1 VRRLLLLVGA
11 VIFVDTMF
19 FAALTPLLPSYADDL
34 DLSKAGVGIL
44 AAAYPAGAFA
54 GGIPGGVAA
63 ARFGVK
69 PTVVTGLLLMV
80 ATTAAFGFAENIVV
94 LDLARFVQ
102 GFASA
107 LTWTAALAWL
117 VSRAPAERRG
127 LLIGTAM
134 SAAIVGALFGPV
146 LGGVAS
152 LIGVEVAFTSVA
164 AVGLGL
170 AVWALLMPAAKPDQ
184 QQPLSMLWGAVK
196 DPAVLGSVWFVALP
210 ALLFST
216 MGVLSSL
223 RLDDLGMSAVG
234 IGAVFLVS
242 AAIEAALNPLAGRL
256 SDVRGRMLP
265 IVGGL
270 LASAVTAALLPW
282 PDERLVL
289 AGLVILAGMAFG
301 VFWTPAMSHLT
312 DLAERRGLDYA
323 YGFALVNMAWAPG
336 QALGASGGGA
346 LARATSDTVPY
357 LILSGVCLLSL
368 ALLVLG
374 PARSTNV
381 IRPSRARP

>member
-19 FAALTPLLPSYADDL
+19 FAALTPLLPGYADDL

-170 AVWALLMPAAKPDQ
+170 AVWAVLMPAAKPEQ
-184 QQPLSMLWGAVK
+184 PQPLSMLCAAIK
-196 DPAVLGSVWFVALP
+196 DPAVLGSVWFVTLP

-223 RLDDLGMSAVG
+223 RLDELGMSAVG

-242 AAIEAALNPLAGRL
+242 AGIEAALNPLAGRL

-270 LASAVTAALLPW
+270 AASAATAALLPW
-282 PDERLVL
+282 PDDRLVL
-289 AGLVILAGMAFG
+289 AGVVILAGMAFG

-312 DLAERRGLDYA
+312 DLAEGSGLDYA

-336 QALGASGGGA
+336 QALGASAGGA
-346 LARATSDTVPY
+346 LARATSDAVPY
-357 LILSGVCLLSL
+357 LILSGVCVLSL
-368 ALLVLG
+368 VLLLLG
-374 PARSTNV
+374 PARSTIAV
-381 IRPSRARP
+381 RPSRARP

>member
-1 VRRLLLLVGA
+1 VRRLLTLVGA
-11 VIFVDTMF
+11 IIFVDTMF
-19 FAALTPLLPSYADDL
+19 FAALTPLLPGYADDL
-34 DLSKAGVGIL
+34 DLSKAGVGVL

-54 GGIPGGVAA
+54 GGIPGGVSA

-80 ATTAAFGFAENIVV
+80 ATTAAFGFAESIVV
-94 LDLARFVQ
+94 LDVTRFVQ

-117 VSRAPAERRG
+117 VSRAPADRRG

-152 LIGVEVAFTSVA
+152 LIGVGVAFASVA
-164 AVGLGL
+164 VLGLVL
-170 AVWALLMPAAKPDQ
+170 AVWAALTPAAKPEQ
-184 QQPLSMLWGAVK
+184 AQPLSMLWAAIR
-196 DPAVLGSVWFVALP
+196 DRAILGSVWFVALP

-216 MGVLSSL
+216 MGVLVSL

-234 IGAVFLVS
+234 IGVVFLIS
-242 AAIEAALNPLAGRL
+242 AGIEAVLNPAAGRI
-256 SDVRGRMLP
+256 SDVRGRVLP
-265 IVGGL
+265 IAVGL
-270 LASAVTAALLPW
+270 AASAVMAALLPW
-282 PDERLVL
+282 PDDRLLL
-289 AGLVILAGMAFG
+289 AALVILAGMSFG

-312 DLAERRGLDYA
+312 DLAEKRGLDYA
-323 YGFALVNMAWAPG
+323 YGFALVNLAWAPG

-346 LARATSDTVPY
+346 LARATSDAVPY
-357 LILSGVCLLSL
+357 LILSALCLLSL
-368 ALLVLG
+368 ALLR
-374 PARSTNV
+374 PWRSA
-381 IRPSRARP
+381 SFS

>member
-1 VRRLLLLVGA
+1 VRRLLTLVGA
-11 VIFVDTMF
+11 IIFVDTMF
-19 FAALTPLLPSYADDL
+19 FAALTPLLPGYADDL
-34 DLSKAGVGIL
+34 DLSKAGVGVL

-54 GGIPGGVAA
+54 GGIPGGVSA

-94 LDLARFVQ
+94 LDLTRFVQ

-117 VSRAPAERRG
+117 VSRAPTDRRG

-152 LIGVEVAFTSVA
+152 LIGVGVAFATVA
-164 AVGLGL
+164 VLGLVL
-170 AVWALLMPAAKPDQ
+170 AVWAALTPAAKPEQ
-184 QQPLSMLWGAVK
+184 AQPLSMLWAAVK
-196 DPAVLGSVWFVALP
+196 DRAILGSVWFVALP

-216 MGVLSSL
+216 MGVLVSL
-223 RLDDLGMSAVG
+223 RLDELGMSAVG
-234 IGAVFLVS
+234 IGVVFLIS
-242 AAIEAALNPLAGRL
+242 AGIEAVLNPAAGRV
-256 SDVRGRMLP
+256 SDVRGRVLP
-265 IVGGL
+265 IAIGL
-270 LASAVTAALLPW
+270 GASAVMAALLPW
-282 PDERLVL
+282 PDDRLLL
-289 AGLVILAGMAFG
+289 AALVILAGMSFG

-312 DLAERRGLDYA
+312 DLAEKRGLDYA
-323 YGFALVNMAWAPG
+323 YGFALVNLAWAPG

-346 LARATSDTVPY
+346 LARATSDAVPY
-357 LILSGVCLLSL
+357 LILSALCLLSL
-368 ALLVLG
+368 ALLR
-374 PARSTNV
+374 PWRSA
-381 IRPSRARP
+381 SFS